1 MSEANLFPKHLNN
14 YPPAKV
20 LLVFM
25 DEAQI
30 PYAFHIAQLLRSHNI
45 SAEVYHQ
52 KDKLKKCFEY
62 ASKKGFQ
69 YVGIIGE
76 QEQQKESIE
85 LKDITIGQQENLH
98 LSQLIEKLK

>member
-1 MSEANLFPKHLNN
+1 L
-14 YPPAKV
+14 
-20 LLVFM
+20 
-25 DEAQI
+25 DEEQI
-30 PYAFHIAQLLRSHNI
+30 PYAFEIAQLLRKNNI

-76 QEQQKESIE
+76 QEEQEQSIA
-85 LKDITIGQQENLH
+85 LKDITVGQQENLH
-98 LSQLIEKLK
+98 KSKLIEKLK